1 MARAKG
7 RIAPEQFAPLPLREE
22 LEALVR
28 YYHHL
33 QNEHQRAP
41 LESGVR
47 RRIEDR
53 LLDVRARFDRLL
65 EEWIDDEE
73 LRAAWAEH
81 MHNRAPEPAGP
92 EAIRPLVF
100 RGVTE
105 AGSDVEVREQ
115 SREELEVRIDGA
127 LVERV
132 AAEEDFAT
140 TVPPLHVRL
149 DGFRAE
155 ETFSASAEALTAL
168 ADFLEGGDEPPPWDY
183 ASELLADGLI
193 DLHFAL
199 TPRGRRA
206 LASRESRPS

>member
-1 MARAKG
+1 MARSKG
-7 RIAPEQFAPLPLREE
+7 RIAPAQFEPLPLREE
-22 LEALVR
+22 LETLVR

-33 QNEHQRAP
+33 QNEHHRAP
-41 LESGVR
+41 LESSVR

-53 LLDVRARFDRLL
+53 LLDVRGRIDRLL
-65 EEWIDDEE
+65 EQWIADEQ
-73 LRAAWAEH
+73 LRDAWREH
-81 MHNRAPEPAGP
+81 LHNRADEPHGP

-105 AGSDVEVREQ
+105 AGSDVEVREGAG
-115 SREELEVRIDGA
+115 EELEVRIDGA

-132 AAEEDFAT
+132 AAEEDFASK
-140 TVPPLHVRL
+140 VPPLHVRL

-155 ETFSASAEALTAL
+155 ETFSASAEALDAL
-168 ADFLEGGDEPPPWDY
+168 ARFLESDDPPPWDY

-193 DLHFAL
+193 DTHFAL

-206 LASRESRPS
+206 LASARS